1 MCSVYREAAIYFES
15 ARKSGRG
22 RFDSSGR
29 SDYHQRNAICNRIP
43 LFRSLMKAHKRPQL
57 LGFWMCVALVI
68 GNTIGS
74 GVFLLPASLAP
85 YGLNS
90 VIAWGFTACGA
101 LLLAVVFAQLSRAF
115 PQAGGPYAYVNL
127 AFGPFTAFIVAWGYW
142 ISIWVG
148 NAAIATGAVSYLSPL
163 MPWIATV
170 PGASAA
176 VTLLFLWLLT
186 FVNCYGIKAAGWVQG
201 VTTVLKILPLVAISA
216 LGLFSVR
223 SATISAAAGIPLSIG
238 GTTAAAT
245 LTLWAL
251 LGLESATVPASKVR
265 DPGRVIPRATLLGTI
280 ITALI
285 CIIACTT
292 VLLLVPPQTLASS
305 NAPFVDLTTR
315 YWGATAGKVLA
326 VFAAISGFGALNGW
340 ILLQGELPNVMA
352 KNGVFPA
359 IFARDSARFTPVFS
373 LLFSSTLVS
382 ILILMNY
389 HKSMVN
395 VFTFMILLSTTACL
409 VLYALCSLALL
420 RLQWTGRMPA
430 QRGRVVPL
438 AIVGVIATIFSLW
451 AIVGAGREAVL
462 WGCVLLLLGAPTYF
476 LVRTDV
482 HRIA

>member
-1 MCSVYREAAIYFES
+1 
-15 ARKSGRG
+15 
-22 RFDSSGR
+22 
-29 SDYHQRNAICNRIP
+29 
-43 LFRSLMKAHKRPQL
+43 
-57 LGFWMCVALVI
+57 MCVALVV
-68 GNTIGS
+68 GNSIGS

-90 VIAWGFTACGA
+90 VIAWGFTGCGA
-101 LLLAVVFAQLSRAF
+101 LLLAIVFAQLSRAF
-115 PQAGGPYAYVNL
+115 PQAGGPYAYVKL

-163 MPWIATV
+163 LPWIATV

-176 VTLLFLWLLT
+176 VTLFFLWSLT
-186 FVNCYGIKAAGWVQG
+186 FVNCYGIKASGWVQS
-201 VTTVLKILPLVAISA
+201 VTTVLKVLPLIAISA
-216 LGLFSVR
+216 LGLWSVR
-223 SATISAAAGIPLSIG
+223 AATVTAAAGIPLSVS

-251 LGLESATVPASKVR
+251 LGLESATIPASKVR
-265 DPGRVIPRATLLGTI
+265 DPSRIIPRATLLGAV

-292 VLLLVPPQTLASS
+292 VLLLVPRATLASS
-305 NAPFVDLTTR
+305 NAPFVDLATHF
-315 YWGATAGKVLA
+315 WGASAGKVLA

-352 KNGVFPA
+352 KNGVFPR
-359 IFARDSARFTPVFS
+359 IFAQDSARFTPVFA
-373 LLFSSTLVS
+373 LLFSSGLVS

-389 HKSMVN
+389 QKSMVS

-409 VLYALCSLALL
+409 VLYLLCSLALL
-420 RLQWTGRMPA
+420 RLQWTGQMPT
-430 QRGRVVPL
+430 QRGRIVPL

-451 AIVGAGREAVL
+451 AIVGAGFEAVG
-462 WGCVLLLLGAPTYF
+462 WGAVLLALGAPVYF
-476 LVRTDV
+476 LVRTNV
-482 HRIA
+482 QRLA